1 MLGSTARSVTRPS
14 ALVPLL
20 PASGP
25 ALLVVMG
32 ICGMSAPAVKAIT
45 A

>member
-1 MLGSTARSVTRPS
+1 MLGSTARSETAGN

-25 ALLVVMG
+25 ALLVES
-32 ICGMSAPAVKAIT
+32 GMVARSEPAKS
-45 A
+45 